1 MEPKTI
7 VVLGMHRSAT
17 SLISKGLFLSGV
29 SMGDEMLGTHESNPW
44 GHFED
49 IEFIALNDAIL
60 RAAGGS
66 WDNPP
71 PEEAILNQAR
81 RYDSS
86 IKALVRANDGNVDPD
101 YPIWGWKDPRT
112 TLTIRLY
119 IKHLMNPHFIAC
131 FRNPYDVAKSLNR
144 RDGKPISEGVEL
156 AKEYNRRLLSFLE
169 EFGGVQ

>member
-17 SLISKGLFLSGV
+17 SLIAKGLNDAGV
-29 SMGDEMLGTHESNPW
+29 AMGDDLLSAQASNPW

-49 IEFIALNDAIL
+49 IEFIALNEAIL

-71 PEEAILNQAR
+71 PEQAILDQAR

-119 IKHLMNPHFIAC
+119 VKHLINPHFIAC

-144 RDGKPISEGVEL
+144 RDGKPMNEGFNL
-156 AKEYNRRLLSFLE
+156 AKEYNRRLISFLSD
-169 EFGGVQ
+169 FGEIR